1 MDLKFINWRLSRA
14 APEQSRVQVEGA
26 LGSTMISS
34 SPPLTP
40 NNDDTVIPKVL
51 RAYIHGVG
59 QKADCMGSYTVYII
73 NIYCDG
79 DSYQVE
85 RRYSEF
91 HALNVK
97 LRVAALNGCL
107 DVWTNDTEVKNSKLI
122 HEFLQI
128 PLKGISTRKSSATS
142 SRSELPNPLAK
153 TPLLSAPQIVD
164 RKDSRESQIVVRK
177 VERQD
182 CSEKKVPSSLNKSS
196 RSRIWVFKCGM
207 VSTQLALHIAILLTS
222 HKSLIHK
229 PYLEISFSFLF
240 ASISQPNVEYGRKDR
255 RPLRVGSS
263 AMSL

>member
-34 SPPLTP
+34 SSPLTP

-97 LRVAALNGCL
+97 IRTV
-107 DVWTNDTEVKNSKLI
+107 S
-122 HEFLQI
+122 
-128 PLKGISTRKSSATS
+128 P
-142 SRSELPNPLAK
+142 
-153 TPLLSAPQIVD
+153 
-164 RKDSRESQIVVRK
+164 
-177 VERQD
+177 D
-182 CSEKKVPSSLNKSS
+182 CSSDYKFPPKALVTFRNR
-196 RSRIWVFKCGM
+196 RSI
-207 VSTQLALHIAILLTS
+207 I
-222 HKSLIHK
+222 
-229 PYLEISFSFLF
+229 
-240 ASISQPNVEYGRKDR
+240 
-255 RPLRVGSS
+255 RV
-263 AMSL
+263 